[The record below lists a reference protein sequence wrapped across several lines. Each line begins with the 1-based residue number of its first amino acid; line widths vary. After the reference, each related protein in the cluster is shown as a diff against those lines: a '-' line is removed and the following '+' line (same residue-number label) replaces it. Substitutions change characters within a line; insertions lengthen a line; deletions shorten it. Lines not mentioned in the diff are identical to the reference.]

1 MQIPQKLVYE
11 KFYVHKIA
19 AADLSKIYF
28 LKNAKKTC
36 KPNNR
41 DLNRD
46 WISDFLPWLLFAM
59 KSSENIWFSDDFRV
73 NRNQLIRL
81 TLFRMGFFGAAHGW
95 GRNKKAPPSLKSVTH
110 AYPPM
115 MKLGTVIPYPKKIQK
130 YISHV
135 THPLNSADIS
145 IFSLEIIKFCYIKKY
160 RYRLYFDKT
169 FLLI

>member
-110 AYPPM
+110 ILQWWNLAQLYLTQRRS
-115 MKLGTVIPYPKKIQK
+115 KN
-130 YISHV
+130 ISV
-135 THPLNSADIS
+135 TWHTPWILLTSVFFHWKSSNFAISRNTDIDC
-145 IFSLEIIKFCYIKKY
+145 ILIKHFY
-160 RYRLYFDKT
+160 
-169 FLLI
+169 